1 MSGIMALF
9 FTGIT
14 LSHYNFYNLSESS
27 QISSTYV
34 FEAVASF
41 SETIVFAYL
50 GTTIFSDVH
59 RWNIW
64 MILFAIV
71 ACALARAANT
81 FPLSAL
87 VNLKRKIKISRN
99 MQIVIWFAGLR
110 GAVAFALALTLDG
123 TTKMHNI

>member
-64 MILFAIV
+64 MILFSIPM
-71 ACALARAANT
+71 CHCKQQT

-87 VNLKRKIKISRN
+87 VNLKRKVKISKICDCHVVRR
-99 MQIVIWFAGLR
+99 FK
-110 GAVAFALALTLDG
+110 GAVALL
-123 TTKMHNI
+123 